1 MTSFIDLEVFVRTVE
16 GGSFSAAAR
25 ALDMTPAA
33 ASIAIK
39 RLEQRLGVRL
49 LVRSTRSLRLTEEGQ
64 RYLDS
69 ARLALGALAEG
80 EQAIREKHQGLSGV
94 LQISAPSDF
103 GRNLLLGWLDE
114 FKRQHPH
121 IQLQLLIND
130 RHADLFR
137 EPVDI
142 ALRFGQLA
150 DSSLVALP
158 ILPQH
163 RRLICAS
170 PTYLQQHGTPQTPG
184 DLAQHSI
191 LIYQPSGHRQ
201 AEWRFWRGDE
211 LTEVPLTGRYF
222 TDDGEIARRWA
233 LAGHGIVRKS
243 AIDVVADIQ
252 AGRLVTL
259 LSEWQSD
266 AVPIS
271 LVCPHRSQV
280 SERVR
285 LLQRFLQQ
293 RCQDWMTHHL
303 V

>member
-114 FKRQHPH
+114 FQRQHPH

-170 PTYLQQHGTPQTPG
+170 PAYLQQHGAPQTPAE
-184 DLAQHSI
+184 LAQHSI

-201 AEWRFWRGDE
+201 VEWRFWRGDE

-259 LSEWQSD
+259 LPEWQSD

-293 RCQDWMTHHL
+293 RCQDWMAHHL

>member
-1 MTSFIDLEVFVRTVE
+1 MTSFIDLDVFVRTVD

-25 ALDMTPAA
+25 ALDITPAA
-33 ASIAIK
+33 ASIAVK

-64 RYLDS
+64 RYLDN

-80 EQAIREKHQGLSGV
+80 EQAIREKRQGLSGV

-130 RHADLFR
+130 RQADLFR

-170 PTYLQQHGTPQTPG
+170 PAYLKQYGTPQTPAE
-184 DLAQHSI
+184 LAQHSI
-191 LIYQPSGHRQ
+191 LIYQPNGRRH
-201 AEWRFWRGDE
+201 AEWRLWRGDE
-211 LTEVPLTGRYF
+211 CIEVPLNGDYF
-222 TDDGEIARRWA
+222 TDDGEVARRWA

-243 AIDVVADIQ
+243 AIDVVADIH
-252 AGRLVTL
+252 AGRLVQL
-259 LSEWQSD
+259 LPEWQSD

-293 RCQDWMTHHL
+293 RCQGWMEHHL
-303 V
+303 A

>member
-25 ALDMTPAA
+25 ALDITPAA

-39 RLEQRLGVRL
+39 RLEQRLSVRL
-49 LVRSTRSLRLTEEGQ
+49 LVRSTRSLHLTEEGQ

-114 FKRQHPH
+114 FKQQHPH

-170 PTYLQQHGTPQTPG
+170 PSYLQQHGVPQTPAE
-184 DLAQHSI
+184 LTQHSI
-191 LIYQPSGHRQ
+191 LIYQPSGRRQ
-201 AEWRFWRGDE
+201 AQWRLWRGDE
-211 LTEVPLTGRYF
+211 SVEVALSGRYF

-243 AIDVVADIQ
+243 AIDVVADIH
-252 AGRLVTL
+252 AGRLVPVL
-259 LSEWQSD
+259 PEWQSD

-293 RCQDWMTHHL
+293 RCQGWMADYL

>member
-1 MTSFIDLEVFVRTVE
+1 MTSFIDLDVFVRTVD
-16 GGSFSAAAR
+16 GGSFSEAAR
-25 ALDMTPAA
+25 ALDITPAA
-33 ASIAIK
+33 ASIAVK

-49 LVRSTRSLRLTEEGQ
+49 LVRSTRSLRLTEEGR

-114 FKRQHPH
+114 FKLQHPH

-130 RHADLFR
+130 RQADLFR

-170 PTYLQQHGTPQTPG
+170 PAYLQRYGAPQTPAE
-184 DLAQHSI
+184 LAQHGI
-191 LIYQPSGHRQ
+191 LIYQPSGRRQ
-201 AEWRFWRGDE
+201 AEWRLWRGDE
-211 LTEVPLTGRYF
+211 CIEVPVNGHYF
-222 TDDGEIARRWA
+222 TDDGEVARRWA

-243 AIDVVADIQ
+243 AIDVVADIY
-252 AGRLVTL
+252 AGRLVQL
-259 LSEWQSD
+259 LPEWQSD

-293 RCQDWMTHHL
+293 RCQGWMEHHL
-303 V
+303 A

>member
-1 MTSFIDLEVFVRTVE
+1 MTSFIDLDVFVRTVD
-16 GGSFSAAAR
+16 GGSFSEAAR
-25 ALDMTPAA
+25 ALDITPAA
-33 ASIAIK
+33 ASIAVK

-49 LVRSTRSLRLTEEGQ
+49 LVRSTRSLRLTEEGW

-114 FKRQHPH
+114 FKLQHPH

-130 RHADLFR
+130 RQADLFR

-170 PTYLQQHGTPQTPG
+170 PAYLQRYGAPQTPAE
-184 DLAQHSI
+184 LAQHGI
-191 LIYQPSGHRQ
+191 LIYQPSGRRQ
-201 AEWRFWRGDE
+201 AEWRLWRGDE
-211 LTEVPLTGRYF
+211 CIEVPVNGHYF
-222 TDDGEIARRWA
+222 TDDGEVARRWA

-243 AIDVVADIQ
+243 AIDVVADIH
-252 AGRLVTL
+252 AGRLVQL
-259 LSEWQSD
+259 LPEWQSD

-293 RCQDWMTHHL
+293 RCQGWMEHHL
-303 V
+303 A